1 MIDFWLRLCYA
12 IFKWNKFFTFDLKL
26 ATLKDIY
33 KVHVKGSVSSINI
46 LTELIYGKSSIAPV
60 RGWCRERIFQ
70 AAGGGQ
76 GEREEGLIQLFNL
89 VNDYR

>member
-12 IFKWNKFFTFDLKL
+12 IFKRNKVFTFDLKFGSY
-26 ATLKDIY
+26 TLKDIY

-70 AAGGGQ
+70 AAGGG
-76 GEREEGLIQLFNL
+76 
-89 VNDYR
+89 

>member
-1 MIDFWLRLCYA
+1 MPSLNGISSLRLT
-12 IFKWNKFFTFDLKL
+12 WNSV

-70 AAGGGQ
+70 AAGGRLG
-76 GEREEGLIQLFNL
+76 GEGGGAYSVI
-89 VNDYR
+89 